1 MPTPEV
7 RHPTTITLPPEQ
19 TRDLIILLIDVH
31 GLLDHLHLDGAD
43 PELTAAADS
52 YLHYTTTN
60 HHTLPT
66 IIDALDN
73 LLRHPTQ
80 AIPEAAPST
89 SDQPSRHTQLS
100 QFT

>member
-73 LLRHPTQ
+73 LISQLTHTMREAVLHTGFAHRAHPTN
-80 AIPEAAPST
+80 P
-89 SDQPSRHTQLS
+89 
-100 QFT
+100 

>member
-60 HHTLPT
+60 HHTLAT
-66 IIDALDN
+66 IIDALDS
-73 LLRHPTQ
+73 LISQLTHTMREAVLHPTN
-80 AIPEAAPST
+80 P
-89 SDQPSRHTQLS
+89 
-100 QFT
+100 